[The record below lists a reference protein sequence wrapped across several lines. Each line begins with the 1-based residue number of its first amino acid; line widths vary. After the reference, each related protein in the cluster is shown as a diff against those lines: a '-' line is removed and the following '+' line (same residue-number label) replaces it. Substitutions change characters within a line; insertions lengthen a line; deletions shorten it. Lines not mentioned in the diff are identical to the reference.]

1 MWISSNPN
9 LLELYM
15 QLLKINYVFLKKK
28 LLQNMLQINIL
39 GMHKEKEN
47 KQKSLKKKYRRI
59 VNMKISTNAN

>member
-9 LLELYM
+9 LLEHNM

-47 KQKSLKKKYRRI
+47 KQKSLKK
-59 VNMKISTNAN
+59 STEELLT